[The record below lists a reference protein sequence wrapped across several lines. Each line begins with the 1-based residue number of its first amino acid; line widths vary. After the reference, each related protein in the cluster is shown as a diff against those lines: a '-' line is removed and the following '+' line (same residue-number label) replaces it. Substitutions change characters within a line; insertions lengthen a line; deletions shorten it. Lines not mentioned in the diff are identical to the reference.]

1 MASEL
6 EKLMAMGSMAAGGGY
21 AQAALGGAQ
30 ALYGLSQLPKAR
42 AEFERARA
50 AAPSLETPSQ
60 FYENYRN
67 AYDATL
73 AGMQSDAIQANLASS
88 VQALQ
93 GAGGRALVG
102 GLSQAT
108 AQSQIAQNQM
118 LAQERQ
124 MRLAAGQQLAAAEE
138 RTIGRKEKRSQ
149 QQQAYANQAYQAA
162 LGNIGAG
169 LGAVGEGL
177 MYGMTADKKSKQTGT
192 GAAVDTNPESRDVL
206 DKGFSKKTIRET
218 EKLQKELDATNFM
231 QQDEEAEALNEFLN
245 DNANF
250 EDNRLQEEARA
261 ERAGIL
267 PRINTRF
274 QTAKALRN
282 TNMGDLDPKNNVVPS
297 QAKGFLPFGQDAY
310 KNYPSLQS
318 IDMTSPAERFSNLAP
333 VRGSAIPKEFQN
345 EQALKQLDALGK
357 MYDNAAPALN
367 SLLPVQPK
375 NPKSYQQIPVVN
387 EYLPL
392 LRTQA
397 FFRHGGM
404 MTDGSFS
411 HESNPIDI
419 VQEGQKVGEMTGGEY
434 IINPTQAK
442 KIAKESS
449 YARKLFKRFEKKAK
463 NNK

>member
-42 AEFERARA
+42 AEFERAKA

-60 FYENYRN
+60 FYENYKN

-73 AGMQSDAIQANLASS
+73 AGMQSDAIQANLATS

-108 AQSQIAQNQM
+108 AQSQMAQNQM

-138 RTIGRKEKRSQ
+138 RTIGRKEQRSQ

-177 MYGMTADKKSKQTGT
+177 MYSGGLDFKGDGKLAEKAGEAADKAASKVKEGV
-192 GAAVDTNPESRDVL
+192 GKIGDKISDMRDSRKVRKFGDFVEESRSMIGEAAKPDILKTPKVNMPDPTGMFMKNKPLQQADKMPNLQYVEPFGINDVEPE
-206 DKGFSKKTIRET
+206 KGF
-218 EKLQKELDATNFM
+218 F
-231 QQDEEAEALNEFLN
+231 
-245 DNANF
+245 
-250 EDNRLQEEARA
+250 
-261 ERAGIL
+261 
-267 PRINTRF
+267 
-274 QTAKALRN
+274 
-282 TNMGDLDPKNNVVPS
+282 DLDPV
-297 QAKGFLPFGQDAY
+297 KG
-310 KNYPSLQS
+310 S
-318 IDMTSPAERFSNLAP
+318 
-333 VRGSAIPKEFQN
+333 VIPKEFQN

-367 SLLPVQPK
+367 SLLPVQPQ
-375 NPKSYQQIPVVN
+375 NPISYQQIPIVN

-404 MTDGSFS
+404 MTDGAFS
-411 HESNPIDI
+411 HKSNPIDI
-419 VQEGQKVGEMTGGEY
+419 VQEGHKVGEMTGGEY

-442 KIAKESS
+442 RIAKESS
-449 YARKLFKRFEKKAK
+449 YARKLFKRFEKNAK

>member
-6 EKLMAMGSMAAGGGY
+6 EKLMAIGSMAAGGGY

-30 ALYGLSQLPKAR
+30 ALYGLSQLPKAK

-73 AGMQSDAIQANLASS
+73 AGMQSDAIQANLATS

-108 AQSQIAQNQM
+108 AQSQMAQNQM

-138 RTIGRKEKRSQ
+138 RTIGRKEQRSQ

-169 LGAVGEGL
+169 LGSVGEGL
-177 MYGMTADKKSKQTGT
+177 MYGMTATKKNNSTAPQSAEQMSAEDASLNT
-192 GAAVDTNPESRDVL
+192 AIAR
-206 DKGFSKKTIRET
+206 T
-218 EKLQKELDATNFM
+218 EKLQQELDVNDV
-231 QQDEEAEALNEFLN
+231 QLQEIQSGEEAEVAEDFVGNL
-245 DNANF
+245 AAI
-250 EDNRLQEEARA
+250 EDNRLQEESRA
-261 ERAGIL
+261 EIAGIL

-274 QTAKALRN
+274 QTGKAMRQ
-282 TNMGDLDPKNNVVPS
+282 TKIGDIGGVPS
-297 QAKGFLPFGQDAY
+297 IKTSPTPLNKRNIY
-310 KNYPSLQS
+310 TPSPAALQPV
-318 IDMTSPAERFSNLAP
+318 DMTKPAPTLNSFPNPQGSPIP
-333 VRGSAIPKEFQN
+333 VEYRN
-345 EQALKQLDALGK
+345 EQAMKQIDALGR
-357 MYDNAAPALN
+357 MYNQAAPILN
-367 SLLPVQPK
+367 SLNPV
-375 NPKSYQQIPVVN
+375 STSSSESPVK

-392 LRTQA
+392 LRTAA

-404 MTDGSFS
+404 MTDGAFS

-434 IINPTQAK
+434 IINPTQAR

-449 YARKLFKRFEKKAK
+449 YGRKLFKRFEKNAK
-463 NNK
+463 KNK